1 MKRSKPKKSD
11 AQIRKEQAEK
21 EAAKTLAWQR
31 EGRRLGRC
39 VRFGFL
45 RVIKAA
51 LSCDDDRAETVFAE
65 AVILGQI
72 VKVKDWEGVPVY
84 EMKNV

>member
-21 EAAKTLAWQR
+21 EAAKTLEWQR
-31 EGRRLGRC
+31 EGRRLGKC
-39 VRFGFL
+39 VRQGFL

-51 LSCDDDRAETVFAE
+51 LQCEDDRAETVFAE
-65 AVILGQI
+65 AVLMGQI
-72 VKVKDWEGVPVY
+72 VKVKEWEGVGVY
-84 EMKNV
+84 EMKKD